1 VPIVSVE
8 IVGSLDVPNLAQLIA
23 DGTVNVFGSAPQ
35 ATWVK
40 LRFVPTR
47 DYAENGGA
55 AVQPVFVNVV
65 KAEPPQGDAL
75 REEASALARVVA
87 DACGRPSENV
97 HVIYEPAGRDRVVF
111 GGGD

>member
-1 VPIVSVE
+1 
-8 IVGSLDVPNLAQLIA
+8 VGEASLRA
-23 DGTVNVFGSAPQ
+23 DAR
-35 ATWVK
+35 
-40 LRFVPTR
+40 LRR
-47 DYAENGGA
+47 ERRRRCA
-55 AVQPVFVNVV
+55 AGLRNVV

-87 DACGRPSENV
+87 DASGRPSENV